1 MALGALIRN
10 DPDFKRYKVYR
21 YRVRARSHS
30 TSSPANFQ
38 SPAPCKQSHRV
49 EEFGYPL
56 DRVALLAHQLR
67 TPLSAINALAQDL
80 IRRADRLGTNDI
92 QAKAEKIWRAS
103 LRLDELIDT
112 ILSYTRATAGGIVLN
127 PGEFNLDELI
137 RRVCREQGGQE
148 PTRPFKLQ
156 IRGLP
161 EIVIGDPILLEQ
173 ALVIVLSNA
182 MKYSP
187 PDRPIDITARMRA
200 GMIRIVVKDQGIGIP
215 ERDLPFIMQPFF
227 RGQNAKK
234 LPGTGL
240 GLSLAWY
247 ILKLHGGDLE
257 IESQEGRGTKVTMI
271 VPETNTTGLSYS
283 I

>member
-1 MALGALIRN
+1 MSAATRRPPRQTSRAPRRADNRTALR
-10 DPDFKRYKVYR
+10 
-21 YRVRARSHS
+21 
-30 TSSPANFQ
+30 SPAQ
-38 SPAPCKQSHRV
+38 S
-49 EEFGYPL
+49 L

-67 TPLSAINALAQDL
+67 TPLSAINALAQGL
-80 IRRADRLGTNDI
+80 IRRADRLGTTDI
-92 QAKAEKIWRAS
+92 QSKAEKIWRAS

-127 PGEFNLDELI
+127 PSEFNPEELI
-137 RRVCREQGGQE
+137 RRVCREQGGQQ
-148 PTRPFKLQ
+148 PTRPFQIQ

-182 MKYSP
+182 MKYSQ
-187 PDRPIDITARMRA
+187 PDKPIKVTAGKRG
-200 GMIRIVVKDQGIGIP
+200 GMIRIVVKDQGIGIT

-234 LPGTGL
+234 YLGTGL

-257 IESQEGRGTKVTMI
+257 MESQEGRGTKATII
-271 VPETNTTGLSYS
+271 VPQTNSTGVSYS

>member
-1 MALGALIRN
+1 
-10 DPDFKRYKVYR
+10 
-21 YRVRARSHS
+21 
-30 TSSPANFQ
+30 
-38 SPAPCKQSHRV
+38 
-49 EEFGYPL
+49 
-56 DRVALLAHQLR
+56 
-67 TPLSAINALAQDL
+67 
-80 IRRADRLGTNDI
+80 LGTSDI

-127 PGEFNLDELI
+127 PSEFNLEELI

-148 PTRPFKLQ
+148 PGRPFKLQ
-156 IRGLP
+156 IRGLS

-182 MKYSP
+182 MKYSQ
-187 PDRPIDITARMRA
+187 PDQPIDILAGRRS
-200 GMIRIVVKDQGIGIP
+200 GMIRIVIKDQGIGIP

-227 RGQNAKK
+227 RGQNVKK
-234 LPGTGL
+234 HPGTGL

>member
-1 MALGALIRN
+1 MSAA
-10 DPDFKRYKVYR
+10 KRR
-21 YRVRARSHS
+21 SPRPPPTAPRRAHS
-30 TSSPANFQ
+30 RAAPRGSAQ
-38 SPAPCKQSHRV
+38 S
-49 EEFGYPL
+49 L

-67 TPLSAINALAQDL
+67 TPLSAINALAQGL
-80 IRRADRLGTNDI
+80 IRRADRLGTTDI

-127 PGEFNLDELI
+127 PSEFNPDELI
-137 RRVCREQGGQE
+137 RRVCREQSGQE
-148 PTRPFKLQ
+148 PSRPFQVQ

-187 PDRPIDITARMRA
+187 PERPIDIAASRKG
-200 GMIRIVVKDQGIGIP
+200 GMIRILVKDRGIGIP
-215 ERDLPFIMQPFF
+215 ERDMAFIMQPFF
-227 RGQNAKK
+227 RGRNAKA

-257 IESQEGRGTKVTMI
+257 IDSQEGRGTKVTMV
-271 VPETNTTGLSYS
+271 VPQTNATGLSYS

>member
-1 MALGALIRN
+1 M
-10 DPDFKRYKVYR
+10 
-21 YRVRARSHS
+21 
-30 TSSPANFQ
+30 
-38 SPAPCKQSHRV
+38 
-49 EEFGYPL
+49 

-67 TPLSAINALAQDL
+67 TPLSAINALAQGL

-112 ILSYTRATAGGIVLN
+112 ILSYSRATAGGIVLN
-127 PGEFNLDELI
+127 PSEFSLDDLI
-137 RRVCREQGGQE
+137 RRVSREQGGQE
-148 PTRPFKLQ
+148 PSRPILLQ

-161 EIVIGDPILLEQ
+161 AIVIGDPILLEQ

-182 MKYSP
+182 MKYSR
-187 PDRPIDITARMRA
+187 PDRPIEIMARKRA
-200 GMIRIVVKDQGIGIP
+200 GMIRIVITDQGIGIP

-227 RGQNAKK
+227 RGQNVKK

-247 ILKLHGGDLE
+247 ILKLHGGDLG
-257 IESQEGRGTKVTMI
+257 IESHEGRGTKVTLI

>member
-1 MALGALIRN
+1 M
-10 DPDFKRYKVYR
+10 
-21 YRVRARSHS
+21 
-30 TSSPANFQ
+30 
-38 SPAPCKQSHRV
+38 
-49 EEFGYPL
+49 
-56 DRVALLAHQLR
+56 
-67 TPLSAINALAQDL
+67 
-80 IRRADRLGTNDI
+80 
-92 QAKAEKIWRAS
+92 
-103 LRLDELIDT
+103 
-112 ILSYTRATAGGIVLN
+112 
-127 PGEFNLDELI
+127 
-137 RRVCREQGGQE
+137 
-148 PTRPFKLQ
+148 
-156 IRGLP
+156 
-161 EIVIGDPILLEQ
+161 VIGDAILLEQ

-187 PDRPIDITARMRA
+187 PERPIEITARRRA
-200 GMIRIVVKDQGIGIP
+200 GMIRIVVKDQGIGIL

-257 IESQEGRGTKVTMI
+257 IESQEGRGTKVTLI

>member
-1 MALGALIRN
+1 
-10 DPDFKRYKVYR
+10 
-21 YRVRARSHS
+21 
-30 TSSPANFQ
+30 
-38 SPAPCKQSHRV
+38 
-49 EEFGYPL
+49 L

-67 TPLSAINALAQDL
+67 TPLSAINALAQGL
-80 IRRADRLGTNDI
+80 IRRADRLGTGDI

-127 PGEFNLDELI
+127 PGEFNPEEFI
-137 RRVCREQGGQE
+137 RRACREQGGQE
-148 PTRPFKLQ
+148 PTRPFQLQ
-156 IRGLP
+156 LRGLP
-161 EIVIGDPILLEQ
+161 DVIIGDSILLEQ
-173 ALVIVLSNA
+173 ALVIILSNA
-182 MKYSP
+182 MKYSL
-187 PDRPIDITARMRA
+187 PDRPIDITAHRKA
-200 GMIRIVVKDQGIGIP
+200 GMIRIVVRDQGIGIS
-215 ERDLPFIMQPFF
+215 ERDLPFITQPFF

-257 IESQEGRGTKVTMI
+257 IERQEDHGTKVTMI

>member
-1 MALGALIRN
+1 MSAATRR
-10 DPDFKRYKVYR
+10 PPRPPSR
-21 YRVRARSHS
+21 TPRRASSRSASRGS
-30 TSSPANFQ
+30 T
-38 SPAPCKQSHRV
+38 H
-49 EEFGYPL
+49 PL

-67 TPLSAINALAQDL
+67 TPLSAINALAQGL

-127 PGEFNLDELI
+127 PNEFNPEELI

-148 PTRPFKLQ
+148 PDRPIKLQ

-161 EIVIGDPILLEQ
+161 EIAIGDPILLEQ

-182 MKYSP
+182 MKYSR
-187 PDRPIDITARMRA
+187 PDQPIDITARMRS

-215 ERDLPFIMQPFF
+215 ERDMPFIMQPFF
-227 RGQNAKK
+227 RGQNVKK
-234 LPGTGL
+234 RPGTGL

-257 IESQEGRGTKVTMI
+257 VESQEGRGTKVTLI

>member
-1 MALGALIRN
+1 MSAANRRPPGKTSKPPQRASGRN
-10 DPDFKRYKVYR
+10 GSRGP
-21 YRVRARSHS
+21 
-30 TSSPANFQ
+30 TQ
-38 SPAPCKQSHRV
+38 S
-49 EEFGYPL
+49 L

-67 TPLSAINALAQDL
+67 TPLSAINALAQGL
-80 IRRADRLGTNDI
+80 IRRADRLGTNEI
-92 QAKAEKIWRAS
+92 RAKAEKIWRAS
-103 LRLDELIDT
+103 LRLDELIET
-112 ILSYTRATAGGIVLN
+112 ILSYSRATAGGIVLN
-127 PGEFNLDELI
+127 PSEFNLEDLI

-148 PTRPFKLQ
+148 PTRPLDLQ

-161 EIVIGDPILLEQ
+161 DVVIGDPILLEQ

-182 MKYSP
+182 MKYSAA
-187 PDRPIDITARMRA
+187 DRPVGITARKRG
-200 GMIRIVVKDQGIGIP
+200 GMIRIVVQDEGIGIP

-257 IESQEGRGTKVTMI
+257 IESREDHGTKVTMM